1 VGSARQVCAN
11 LLPAMPKK
19 RPSDAPPE
27 VLAFLRKIAAKGG
40 KRGGVAR
47 WKGVSAEER
56 SRQMRALR
64 ARPVKKR

>member
-1 VGSARQVCAN
+1 
-11 LLPAMPKK
+11 MPKK